1 MSKKTEVLITGRDK
15 EELREIEAVLRATAM
30 LSPKIRL
37 VTNGH
42 VDPLYGIH
50 SMPDMLVLCLSAN
63 WREELQELSAHS
75 LASRPPVVIVAPS
88 GDPQVMRLAMQA
100 GARDFFTR
108 PVNLQELVATL
119 SQMVEEKKADVQ
131 SKSGLSAV
139 INAKGGAGATLI
151 AANLAHVMAVK
162 AGQRVALVDM
172 DLQFGTLGLYMDLQP
187 ERGVMDA
194 LEATNELDTVAIEA
208 YMGKHASGV
217 EVMAATHSSVVLPS
231 EVDADCLG
239 RLLDVLQGSYDHVVV
254 DLPRHIDIVT
264 TTVLER
270 ADTVVIAM
278 QQSFTH
284 LRDASRLCSIL
295 SDEFGIAHQQM
306 VLAVNRYEANN
317 PVAISDISN
326 RLAGIGIALI
336 PNDYKRVSENV
347 NLGIPL
353 YEQSI
358 KAPITQALVKLADQ
372 LCGQEPVYK
381 KPGLLSRMLETIKNA

>member
-1 MSKKTEVLITGRDK
+1 MSKKSEVLITGRDK
-15 EELREIEAVLRATAM
+15 EELRAIEAVLRAMAM
-30 LSPKIRL
+30 VSPKIRL
-37 VTNGH
+37 VSNGH

-63 WREELQELSAHS
+63 WREELQELSARS
-75 LASRPPVVIVAPS
+75 LASRPPVVIVAQS

-108 PVNLQELVATL
+108 PINLQELVATL
-119 SQMVEEKKADVQ
+119 GQMVDEKKADVQ

-151 AANLAHVMAVK
+151 AANLAHVMAIK
-162 AGQRVALVDM
+162 ADQRIALVDM
-172 DLQFGTLGLYMDLQP
+172 DLQFGTLGMYLDLQP

-194 LEATNELDTVAIEA
+194 LEAANELDAVAIKA

-217 EVMAATHSSVVLPS
+217 EVMAATHTHVVLPG
-231 EVDADCLG
+231 EVDAGRLD
-239 RLLDVLQGSYDHVVV
+239 RLLDVLLGSYDHVVV

-270 ADTVVIAM
+270 ASKVVIAM

-284 LRDASRLCSIL
+284 LRDANRLCSIL

-326 RLAGIGIALI
+326 RLAGIGIALV
-336 PNDYKRVSENV
+336 PNDYKRVCENV

-353 YEQSI
+353 YEQSS

-372 LCGQEPVYK
+372 LSGQEQVCK
-381 KPGLLSRMLETIKNA
+381 KPGLMSRMLETIKNA

>member
-1 MSKKTEVLITGRDK
+1 MSKKSEVLITGRDK
-15 EELREIEAVLRATAM
+15 EELSAIEAVLRATAL
-30 LSPKIRL
+30 LSPKVRL
-37 VTNGH
+37 VSNGH
-42 VDPLYGIH
+42 VDPLYGVH
-50 SMPDMLVLCLSAN
+50 TMPDMLVLCLSAN
-63 WREELQELSAHS
+63 WCEELQELSARS
-75 LASRPPVVIVAPS
+75 LASRPPVLIVAPS
-88 GDPQVMRLAMQA
+88 GDSQVMRLAMQA

-108 PVNLQELVATL
+108 PVNLQELEATL
-119 SQMVEEKKADVQ
+119 SQMVEEKKLNVQ

-151 AANLAHVMAVK
+151 AANLAHVMAIK
-162 AGQRVALVDM
+162 ADQRIALVDM
-172 DLQFGTLGLYMDLQP
+172 DLQFGTLGLYLDLQP

-194 LEATNELDTVAIEA
+194 LEAANELDAVAIKA

-217 EVMAATHSSVVLPS
+217 HVMAATHSRVVLPG
-231 EVDADCLG
+231 EVDAG
-239 RLLDVLQGSYDHVVV
+239 RLDRLLYILLDNYDHVVI

-295 SDEFGIAHQQM
+295 SDELGIAHQQM
-306 VLAVNRYEANN
+306 VVAVNRYEADN
-317 PVAISDISN
+317 PVAISDIGN
-326 RLAGIGIALI
+326 RLAGTGIALI

-353 YEQSI
+353 YEQST
-358 KAPITQALVKLADQ
+358 KAPISQALVKLADQ
-372 LCGQEPVYK
+372 LCGQELVCK
-381 KPGLLSRMLETIKNA
+381 KPGLMSRMLETIKNA

>member
-1 MSKKTEVLITGRDK
+1 MSKKSEVLITGRDK
-15 EELREIEAVLRATAM
+15 EELRAIEAVLRATA
-30 LSPKIRL
+30 LLNPKVRL
-37 VTNGH
+37 VSNGH

-50 SMPDMLVLCLSAN
+50 TMPDMLVLCLSAN
-63 WREELQELSAHS
+63 WREELQELSARS
-75 LASRPPVVIVAPS
+75 LASRPPVVIVAQS

-108 PVNLQELVATL
+108 PINLQELVATL
-119 SQMVEEKKADVQ
+119 GQMVDEKKADVQ

-151 AANLAHVMAVK
+151 AANLAHVMAIK
-162 AGQRVALVDM
+162 ADQRIALVDM
-172 DLQFGTLGLYMDLQP
+172 DLQFGTLGMYLDLQP

-194 LEATNELDTVAIEA
+194 LEAANELDAVAIKA

-217 EVMAATHSSVVLPS
+217 EVMAATHTHVVLPG
-231 EVDADCLG
+231 EVDAGRLD
-239 RLLDVLQGSYDHVVV
+239 RLLDVLLGSYDHVVV

-270 ADTVVIAM
+270 ASKVVIAM

-284 LRDASRLCSIL
+284 LRDASRLHSIL

-306 VLAVNRYEANN
+306 VLVVNRYEANN

-353 YEQSI
+353 YEQSS

-372 LCGQEPVYK
+372 LSGQEQVCK
-381 KPGLLSRMLETIKNA
+381 KPGLMSRMLETIKNA